1 MLDAGKIPFP
11 IPRLPRL
18 AGLLFHPATKK
29 PDVMETQESRTNHF
43 SRQGKHMITQLLA
56 EGAPE
61 TSQRFAC
68 EQERLE
74 AQVLRRVGG
83 RVRDL
88 RVLVRHNGVILN
100 GRCATY
106 HAKQIAQHTAME
118 LTGLP
123 ILANDIEVR

>member
-1 MLDAGKIPFP
+1 M
-11 IPRLPRL
+11 
-18 AGLLFHPATKK
+18 T
-29 PDVMETQESRTNHF
+29 
-43 SRQGKHMITQLLA
+43 TQLLA
-56 EGAPE
+56 AVPQE
-61 TSQRFAC
+61 TPQRFSG

-100 GRCATY
+100 GRCTTY

>member
-1 MLDAGKIPFP
+1 M
-11 IPRLPRL
+11 
-18 AGLLFHPATKK
+18 T
-29 PDVMETQESRTNHF
+29 
-43 SRQGKHMITQLLA
+43 TQLLA
-56 EGAPE
+56 AVPQE
-61 TSQRFAC
+61 TPQRFSG